1 MTNGHS
7 LPNGVEKN
15 GVNGLHN
22 KVEEKEG
29 KKENM
34 DKKDDDEKKDE
45 EKKDDLAPTVG
56 LIELVSSIL
65 NLPSG
70 IQKM

>member
-1 MTNGHS
+1 
-7 LPNGVEKN
+7 
-15 GVNGLHN
+15 
-22 KVEEKEG
+22 
-29 KKENM
+29 M

-70 IQKM
+70 IQKMWNKKTQLILYLF